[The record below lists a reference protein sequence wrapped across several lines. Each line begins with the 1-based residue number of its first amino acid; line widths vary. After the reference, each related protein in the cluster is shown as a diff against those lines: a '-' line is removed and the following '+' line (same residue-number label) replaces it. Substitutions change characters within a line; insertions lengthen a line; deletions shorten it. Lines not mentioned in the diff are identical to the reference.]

1 MGASRYEAHIRHG
14 CDDEVEGAEI
24 FVLSAENPWDE
35 VITIGAGERRCHNKS
50 VLVSGVVQMK
60 DVGGVGERSGGCGEF
75 VLLLLITLELEDAS
89 RGCISQ
95 PSRI

>member
-1 MGASRYEAHIRHG
+1 M
-14 CDDEVEGAEI
+14 
-24 FVLSAENPWDE
+24 SAEKPWDG

-50 VLVSGVVQMK
+50 ELVSGMVQVK
-60 DVGGVGERSGGCGEF
+60 DVGGIVERSGGCGES

-95 PSRI
+95 PSRM